1 MDSDKLKK
9 IIGKNIAAYR
19 KRKGLTQAGLA
30 EKLNYTDKA
39 VSKWERGES
48 MLDAQTLVLLANQ
61 FGVTVNDLLADPDAL
76 PEQTSAYQ
84 QAMGKVVE
92 KTLKRKADKR
102 IILSLSS
109 ILVWFVALLIYVV
122 LSSADVPY
130 SWLAFFYAVPANAVV
145 LLSLRSAWQ
154 DFRWN
159 RGLISTI
166 MWGGLLSVYVTLLIF
181 GKISIWRMFLLG
193 IPGQVAILLWFKLFR
208 TDKYKETNHGQENPQ
223 SNDSGTETGNDPGAN
238 RE

>member
-1 MDSDKLKK
+1 MDSDKLKR

-19 KRKGLTQAGLA
+19 KRMGLTQAGLA

-48 MLDAQTLVLLANQ
+48 MLDAQTLVLLAKQ
-61 FGVTVNDLLADPDAL
+61 FGITVNDLLADPDEL
-76 PEQTSAYQ
+76 PEQTGAVQ
-84 QAMGKVVE
+84 QAMGRVVE

-102 IILSLSS
+102 IILGLSS
-109 ILVWFVALLIYVV
+109 VLVWFVALLIYVV
-122 LSSADVPY
+122 LSSADVDY
-130 SWLAFFYAVPANAVV
+130 SWLAFFYAVPANAIV

-166 MWGGLLSVYVTLLIF
+166 MWGGLLSIYVTLLIF
-181 GKISIWRMFLLG
+181 CQISIWRMFLLG
-193 IPGQVAILLWFKLFR
+193 VPGQAAILMWFKLFR
-208 TDKYKETNHGQENPQ
+208 TEKFKETGHGQEDPK
-223 SNDSGTETGNDPGAN
+223 NDDPGEETGNDPGGN
-238 RE
+238 C

>member
-1 MDSDKLKK
+1 MEADKLKR

-19 KRKGLTQAGLA
+19 KRMGLTQAGLA

-48 MLDAQTLVLLANQ
+48 MLDAQTLVLLAKQ
-61 FGVTVNDLLADPDAL
+61 FGITVNDLLADPDAL
-76 PEQTSAYQ
+76 PEQTGAYQ
-84 QAMGKVVE
+84 QAMGRVVE

-102 IILSLSS
+102 IILGLSS
-109 ILVWFVALLIYVV
+109 VLVWFVAMLIYVV
-122 LSSADVPY
+122 LSSAEVAN
-130 SWLAFFYAVPANAVV
+130 SWLAFFYAVPANAIV

-166 MWGGLLSVYVTLLIF
+166 MWGSLLSAYVTLLIF
-181 GKISIWRMFLLG
+181 CNISIWKMFLLG
-193 IPGQVAILLWFKLFR
+193 LPGQAAILMWFKLFR
-208 TDKYKETNHGQENPQ
+208 TEKFKETEHGQEEP
-223 SNDSGTETGNDPGAN
+223 SLGDSGEETGNDAGGNPG
-238 RE
+238 